1 MESYFML
8 PQTTEA
14 RQEIGEQTLPLK
26 VGPAKRSRKA
36 WIVLAVAVIAVAALL
51 ISGIWSRVKASA
63 TLRAETAQAALPA
76 VSVVTPKQ
84 TAPADEI
91 ILPGNVQPFITSPIY
106 SRTNGYLKKWY
117 FDIGAHVKQGQ
128 LLAVIETPEVDQ
140 QLQQA
145 RSNLLTAQA
154 NLELASITKTRYQ
167 GLLKS
172 NAVAQQD
179 VDNAVG
185 TYNANAAIVE
195 ADKAAVEQYSALVSF
210 EKVYAPF
217 DGVITARNTD
227 IGDLINSGSSS
238 NVKTDLFHIAQPGKL
253 RVYVNVPE
261 EYSQGIKA
269 GMTADLS
276 LAEFPGR
283 KFQGKLVRTAEAIN
297 LTTRTLLIEIDVD
310 NPTGTLLTG
319 SYAEVHLAVPTQ
331 ASTFLLPVNALI
343 FRSEGLR
350 VASREK
356 RESRALARDSRTR
369 FRQSDRD
376 RLRPQG
382 GRSSHCQPTRLH
394 RCRTGSPDCSSH
406 IAGGCQVKRFR
417 NIISGGNSRHSL
429 CLGTL
434 LAIVVLQ
441 FTACTVGPKYHPPVV
456 QAPAAYKELGDWKP
470 AQPNDQNLGGAWW
483 TIFNDSQLNA
493 LEDQINVGNQ
503 NLKAAEAQFRQA
515 RAALRYNRADYYPT
529 VTVAPS
535 ATRTRVSAHRPPATS
550 IFDGITYNDF
560 VLPFSVSYQ
569 ADVWGRSSKKRR
581 VVSRTSTS
589 QCGRSGYGQS
599 EHARGSGR

>member
-1 MESYFML
+1 ML
-8 PQTTEA
+8 PQTQIED
-14 RQEIGEQTLPLK
+14 RQIEDRQIAEQTLPMNN
-26 VGPAKRSRKA
+26 VGAGRRSRKR
-36 WIVLAVAVIAVAALL
+36 WLVLAIAVIAVAALL
-51 ISGIWSRVKASA
+51 VSGIWSRVKAGA

-76 VSVVTPKQ
+76 VSVVSPKQ
-84 TAPADEI
+84 TAPTDEI

-128 LLAVIETPEVDQ
+128 LLALIETPEVDQ

-172 NAVAQQD
+172 NAVSQQD

-185 TYNANAAIVE
+185 TFNANKAVVE

-210 EKVYAPF
+210 EKIYAPF

-261 EYSQGIKA
+261 EYSQGIKS

-310 NPTGTLLTG
+310 NPSGTLLTG
-319 SYAEVHLAVPTQ
+319 SYAEVHLAVSTQ
-331 ASTFLLPVNALI
+331 ASTFLLPVNALL

-350 VASREK
+350 VAIVN
-356 RESRALARDSRTR
+356 
-369 FRQSDRD
+369 
-376 RLRPQG
+376 G
-382 GRSSHCQPTRLH
+382 GKVTL
-394 RCRTGSPDCSSH
+394 SPVTPGHDFGNQ
-406 IAGGCQVKRFR
+406 IEIV
-417 NIISGGNSRHSL
+417 SGL
-429 CLGTL
+429 
-434 LAIVVLQ
+434 
-441 FTACTVGPKYHPPVV
+441 K
-456 QAPAAYKELGDWKP
+456 
-470 AQPNDQNLGGAWW
+470 PNDQVIVNPP
-483 TIFNDSQLNA
+483 DSIVSGQ
-493 LEDQINVGNQ
+493 EVQIV
-503 NLKAAEAQFRQA
+503 QA
-515 RAALRYNRADYYPT
+515 T
-529 VTVAPS
+529 
-535 ATRTRVSAHRPPATS
+535 
-550 IFDGITYNDF
+550 
-560 VLPFSVSYQ
+560 LPG
-569 ADVWGRSSKKRR
+569 DTK
-581 VVSRTSTS
+581 
-589 QCGRSGYGQS
+589 
-599 EHARGSGR
+599 